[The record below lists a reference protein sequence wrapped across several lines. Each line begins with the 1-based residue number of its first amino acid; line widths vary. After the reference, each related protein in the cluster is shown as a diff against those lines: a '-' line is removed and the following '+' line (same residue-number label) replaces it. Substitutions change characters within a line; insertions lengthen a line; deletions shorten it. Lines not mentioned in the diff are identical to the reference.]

1 MEKTGRTYALLSS
14 ALLCCVP
21 LALGSTFRL
30 SSTAFDLAATAGTL
44 RSVSVFV
51 CTGRPAANRVRFDCV
66 AHHDAAAIRLTL
78 QQCATKQASK
88 HGRKE
93 ARKQGNTDTA
103 AQIECYPWS
112 SFPLEF
118 QPCLSCLVFSC
129 LVLFQIESNRYK
141 ISSKM

>member
-1 MEKTGRTYALLSS
+1 VEKTGRTYALLSS

-21 LALGSTFRL
+21 LALRSTFRL

-88 HGRKE
+88 QGRKE
-93 ARKQGNTDTA
+93 ARKQASKVTTTQQHRLNVIHGQAFRLSSSLVYLVLSFLVLSCFKSNPTDT
-103 AQIECYPWS
+103 
-112 SFPLEF
+112 
-118 QPCLSCLVFSC
+118 
-129 LVLFQIESNRYK
+129 K
-141 ISSKM
+141 